1 MDGLR
6 KTHRMKSRLEI
17 AILSLLLVP
26 ALSNAADLKPET
38 LQEWNAYV
46 CAARMRME
54 KRANGQVPF
63 LWVDEE
69 RDLAQRVR
77 AGEILVGPVN
87 GESPHQAPHGLIH
100 DWIGAVFVAKAKLD
114 DVMGVLDD
122 YEHYKDFYRPMVVK
136 ATVLAR
142 TPDHEKVTLRMMGK
156 AYSVTSAVET
166 DDDVKITRL
175 GADRAY
181 SLSTSVRVQT
191 IADYGEASEHMLP
204 QDHGPGYV
212 WRTFGVTRL
221 EQLDGGVYIEMEM
234 TDLSRGIPWE
244 FRWLVEPLAERLPR
258 SMLVT
263 TLQDAR
269 DAVSQKIR
277 AASLKTPSM
286 TQVVTNRP
294 EGAGYVSRPTG
305 GQNDPNP

>member
-1 MDGLR
+1 
-6 KTHRMKSRLEI
+6 MKSRPEI
-17 AILSLLLVP
+17 AILFLLLAP

-38 LQEWNAYV
+38 LQEWDAYL

-54 KRANGQVPF
+54 KRASGQVPF

-77 AGEILVGPVN
+77 AGEILVGPVD
-87 GESPHQAPHGLIH
+87 GESPHLAPHGLIH
-100 DWIGAVFVAKAKLD
+100 DWIGAVFVPKAKLD

-122 YEHYKDFYRPMVVK
+122 YDHYKDFYRPMVVK
-136 ATVLAR
+136 ASVLER

-175 GADRAY
+175 GAGRAY

-191 IADYGEASEHMLP
+191 IADYGEPSEHMLP
-204 QDHGPGYV
+204 EDRGPGYV
-212 WRTFGVTRL
+212 WRTFSVTRL
-221 EQLDGGVYIEMEM
+221 EQLDGGVYMEMEM

-286 TQVVTNRP
+286 TQAATNRP
-294 EGAGYVSRPTG
+294 VVTGYVSKPID
-305 GQNDPNP
+305 GQNESNP